1 MEKIPVLRSP
11 LSKRQR
17 RYQSRNRQANTSNKP
32 KSDWTE
38 IGLNRYG
45 IDLAYGA
52 GLDRRTEGV
61 LAKPTE

>member
-17 RYQSRNRQANTSNKP
+17 RYQSRNKQANTSDKP

-45 IDLAYGA
+45 IDMAYGA
-52 GLDRRTEGV
+52 GLDRCTEGV
-61 LAKPTE
+61 LARPTE

>member
-17 RYQSRNRQANTSNKP
+17 RYQSRNKQANTSNKP
-32 KSDWTE
+32 ESDLTE
-38 IGLNRYG
+38 IKLNMYG
-45 IDLAYGA
+45 IDMAYGA

-61 LAKPTE
+61 LVRPTE

>member
-11 LSKRQR
+11 PSKRR
-17 RYQSRNRQANTSNKP
+17 KHYQSRNRQANTSNKP

-38 IGLNRYG
+38 IKLNRYG
-45 IDLAYGA
+45 IEMAYEA

-61 LAKPTE
+61 LARPTE

>member
-17 RYQSRNRQANTSNKP
+17 HYQSQIRQANTSDKP
-32 KSDWTE
+32 ESDWTE

-45 IDLAYGA
+45 IEMAYGA
-52 GLDRRTEGV
+52 GLDRRTKGV
-61 LAKPTE
+61 LARPAE